1 MPKYGTVSQV
11 LLQLRVVACFR
22 HHTLNKK
29 QIRRKDNEQAGY

>member
-1 MPKYGTVSQV
+1 MPKNDTVSQV
-11 LLQLRVVACFR
+11 LLQLVVACFR

>member
-11 LLQLRVVACFR
+11 RLQLVVACFR

-29 QIRRKDNEQAGY
+29 QIRSKENEQAGY

>member
-11 LLQLRVVACFR
+11 LLLLVVACFR
-22 HHTLNKK
+22 HHTLNNK